1 MNRLAVVFAAL
12 LPFGLV
18 LTTAPSAQA
27 ASAPATV
34 AVPVVICPTTVGIP
48 TSPAPVPASTKVS
61 ASAVHLTL
69 YSTVSAGLQ
78 ILGPAGFDC
87 QGSLAVDG
95 SSSITVWPETTRS
108 GTIAKGGVSAAVYP
122 ACTGCMISFACPFFP
137 SAKEQLQPGNPPC
150 AAQPHDQLVHRLNA
164 YAVAFSD
171 PPRSRLPPAALGLVP
186 SNSPDPTSG
195 VVVFGSYL
203 FKNYRPEIAFGAAC
217 LLPASERTICNT
229 ILDDFLASET
239 SRFPGLTGT

>member
-48 TSPAPVPASTKVS
+48 TSPTPVPASTKVS

-69 YSTVSAGLQ
+69 YSTVSTGLQ

-122 ACTGCMISFACPFFP
+122 ALYGVHDLVRLPILPQRKGAA
-137 SAKEQLQPGNPPC
+137 SARQPTLRCSTARPVSSSADTFTPWLYLNL
-150 AAQPHDQLVHRLNA
+150 QLVVAYHR
-164 YAVAFSD
+164 
-171 PPRSRLPPAALGLVP
+171 
-186 SNSPDPTSG
+186 
-195 VVVFGSYL
+195 
-203 FKNYRPEIAFGAAC
+203 RP
-217 LLPASERTICNT
+217 
-229 ILDDFLASET
+229 
-239 SRFPGLTGT
+239 